1 MAHRL
6 FVGIDLPP
14 AARDSLAALQGG
26 LEGARWL
33 PPENFHITLRFI
45 GEVDR
50 RRANDIADELAAAR
64 AAPFEARLAGAGLF
78 RTGRRPRALWAG
90 VAPAPELLDA
100 KRQADAACARAGL
113 GPPERRFTPHVTLA
127 RLSRAAAPEAA
138 ERRAAAL
145 AGAVACAFP
154 VEDVV
159 LFESHL
165 GAEGARYERAA
176 HFPLFPA

>member
-6 FVGIDLPP
+6 FVGLDLPR
-14 AARDSLAALQGG
+14 AARDALAALQGG

-50 RRANDIADELAAAR
+50 RQANDIADELAAAR

-78 RTGRRPRALWAG
+78 RTGRRARALWAG

-127 RLSRAAAPEAA
+127 RLSRAAPEAA
-138 ERRAAAL
+138 ERRAAEL
-145 AGAVACAFP
+145 AGAVAGAFP
-154 VEDVV
+154 VEEIV

-176 HFPLFPA
+176 RFPLSPA